1 MSHDQNAANQ
11 KTPPRGFIALQ
22 GLTLGEPV
30 APARGSTP
38 LVGRLAGQLSRD
50 LQSLLDSPK
59 VNKCQNSPYN
69 RTPLS
74 LIDKLDPHSPFH
86 TASKGVRD
94 ASPYTKALA
103 HDFTTNFK
111 HVGTFSKN
119 SASFFQDSHEKY
131 LSTAKE
137 VEDPFG
143 VLGDSNVVNAQTVLF
158 PDLMANCSEMN
169 MFSSQFLAKENVF
182 AANVFS
188 PQAQGFQVKPVPASR
203 PTPIVRQDKAP
214 GAAQIRREEFQDQF
228 AKGGCNCRNS
238 KCLKLYC
245 ECLRRGQSCVN
256 CNCVDCHNH
265 EFSKVRQEKLKQLEK
280 KNGLSF
286 RADRDP
292 NSKRLALQA
301 KGCNCRNSKCLKN
314 YCECHQFG
322 MTCSSLCKCL
332 DCSNREPPEPKKGS
346 QSDAEVAS
354 LEKRSVF

>member
-1 MSHDQNAANQ
+1 MSSDQNHVNQ
-11 KTPPRGFIALQ
+11 KPSPRGSLAVQ
-22 GLTLGEPV
+22 GIPLADSTN
-30 APARGSTP
+30 APRGTTP
-38 LVGRLAGQLSRD
+38 TNVRLAGQFTKD

-59 VNKCQNSPYN
+59 FNKCQNSPYN
-69 RTPLS
+69 RTPIS

-86 TASKGVRD
+86 TASKGHRD
-94 ASPYTKALA
+94 VSPYTKTLA

-111 HVGTFSKN
+111 HLGTFSKN

-137 VEDPFG
+137 AEDRFG
-143 VLGDSNVVNAQTVLF
+143 VPGEAAAVNAQTVLF
-158 PDLMANCSEMN
+158 PDLMANCNEIN
-169 MFSSQFLAKENVF
+169 MFASPFLAKENIF
-182 AANVFS
+182 ATASFS
-188 PQAQGFQVKPVPASR
+188 PQDQGLQLKPVQVGKVAVGGKPDRALGG
-203 PTPIVRQDKAP
+203 V
-214 GAAQIRREEFQDQF
+214 QIRREDFQEPF
-228 AKGGCNCRNS
+228 SKGGCNCRNS

-265 EFSKVRQEKLKQLEK
+265 EFSKVRQEKMKQLEK
-280 KNGLSF
+280 KNGGNI
-286 RADRDP
+286 RGDRDP
-292 NSKRLALQA
+292 NSKRLPLQS

-332 DCSNREPPEPKKGS
+332 DCSNRDPSETKSGARDDTEN
-346 QSDAEVAS
+346 AS